1 MFVLYLETSVLP
13 ILENGQTLI
22 MDRHPVHRA
31 KIVQS
36 YLKQNNVKFLYL
48 PAYSPELNPIE
59 EAFSKIKQYI
69 KKQKARTVDEL
80 LKVLKKAFDIITI
93 NDVKK
98 YFNHAAEF

>member
-1 MFVLYLETSVLP
+1 
-13 ILENGQTLI
+13 

-31 KIVQS
+31 KIVQR

-93 NDVKK
+93 NDVKLDLQV
-98 YFNHAAEF
+98 FIV